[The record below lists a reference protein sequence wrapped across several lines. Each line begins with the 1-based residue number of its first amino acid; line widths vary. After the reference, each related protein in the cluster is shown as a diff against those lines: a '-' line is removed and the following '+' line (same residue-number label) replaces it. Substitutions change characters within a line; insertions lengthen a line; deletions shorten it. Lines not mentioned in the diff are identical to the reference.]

1 MTGNRRVTSRVS
13 TINMLSTVLLFAAL
27 LAAAPTEGLD
37 QLLASMDRNAATF
50 HSMKAKLRHLSY
62 VAVIKED
69 DVKTGT
75 IGMKR
80 TKRDAMVLVEF
91 TAPDAKAV
99 AVAGTKVEIYL
110 PNLKTVEEY
119 DFGKNVEK
127 YLALGFGASG
137 KELKADFSLRE
148 LGAETVNGEKTTR
161 LELIPKT
168 KEVLQQFPKIELWIS
183 EATGYPVEQKL
194 YQTGGD
200 YMLVTYSDVVINP
213 SLPDSAFKLNLPK
226 GVKRVFPGK

>member
-1 MTGNRRVTSRVS
+1 MAGNGRVARRVS
-13 TINMLSTVLLFAAL
+13 TINMHSTVLMFAAL
-27 LAAAPTEGLD
+27 LAAAPTEGPD
-37 QLLASMDRNAATF
+37 QLLARMDRNAATF
-50 HSMKAKLRHLSY
+50 RSMKAKLRHLSY
-62 VAVIKED
+62 VAVLKED

-127 YLALGFGASG
+127 YLALGFGA
-137 KELKADFSLRE
+137 
-148 LGAETVNGEKTTR
+148 
-161 LELIPKT
+161 
-168 KEVLQQFPKIELWIS
+168 
-183 EATGYPVEQKL
+183 
-194 YQTGGD
+194 
-200 YMLVTYSDVVINP
+200 
-213 SLPDSAFKLNLPK
+213 
-226 GVKRVFPGK
+226 